1 MGKRG
6 RKSAAEM
13 VIDQAPAIIQRPEPP
28 YELWRDDEQQV
39 WSRVVSDLPADW
51 FSGRNID
58 LLVEYCTHVVSCR
71 RLAQLIQAEEQG
83 DGDLDVRQWSALMR
97 AHAAQSARVQ
107 SLATSMRIT
116 QQSTYTAQAGAT
128 ALKNT
133 AKGKRPWET

>member
-58 LLVEYCTHVVSCR
+58 LLVEY
-71 RLAQLIQAEEQG
+71 
-83 DGDLDVRQWSALMR
+83 
-97 AHAAQSARVQ
+97 
-107 SLATSMRIT
+107 
-116 QQSTYTAQAGAT
+116 
-128 ALKNT
+128 
-133 AKGKRPWET
+133 